1 MCLDDQILSMVLQE
15 NGERGKEGQA
25 KGHLLEPLTP
35 KNSWPLFWIKWKGY
49 PVTGQADEW
58 VREEDLSC
66 PVPVRYTLIDTR
78 PGGAG
83 LLVRGCNCLKPQLSY
98 LHLLESSA
106 CVWLLPVIGTSISC
120 PVVVR
125 ML

>member
-1 MCLDDQILSMVLQE
+1 MVLQE

-49 PVTGQADEW
+49 PVTGQAEEW

-66 PVPVRYTLIDTR
+66 PVPVRYTLIDSR

-83 LLVRGCNCLKPQLSY
+83 FFCPLLQLFEATTQ
-98 LHLLESSA
+98 LPSS
-106 CVWLLPVIGTSISC
+106 S
-120 PVVVR
+120 
-125 ML
+125 